1 MALSSKITPFLWFPN
16 PLALEAAQF
25 YVSLF
30 NDSPNPHREKSSIGS
45 KTTYTKSSEEVFEEK
60 KTPYPHPSAGSVMSV
75 DFTLC
80 GQDFKALNGPH
91 LPDKPQNSLFPFN
104 EAISFWIDCENQEEV
119 DYFWDRLTKDGKV
132 IECGWCKDKYGVCWQ
147 VVPRRLRELTNAEG
161 VEAKVKNAVTGAMMR
176 MKKLDIQG
184 FEDAAKEAREGN

>member
-1 MALSSKITPFLWFPN
+1 MALSSKISPFLWFPD
-16 PLALEAAQF
+16 PLALEAAEF

-30 NDSPNPHREKSSIGS
+30 NDSPNPHRAKSTIGT
-45 KTTYTKSSEEVFEEK
+45 KTTYTKSSEEILESKNV
-60 KTPYPHPSAGSVMSV
+60 TPHPPPGSIMSV

-80 GQDFKALNGPH
+80 GQDFKALNGPNV
-91 LPDKPQNSLFPFN
+91 PDKPQNSLFPFN

-119 DYFWDRLTKDGKV
+119 DYFWDRLTKGGKE

-147 VVPRRLRELTNAEG
+147 VVPSRLSELTDAEG
-161 VEAKVKNAVTGAMMR
+161 VETKVKEKVTAAMLG

>member
-1 MALSSKITPFLWFPN
+1 MALSSKISPFLWFPD
-16 PLALEAAQF
+16 PLALEAAEF

-30 NDSPNPHREKSSIGS
+30 NDSPNPHRTKSTIDS
-45 KTTYTKSSEEVFEEK
+45 KTTYTKSTEEVLESK
-60 KTPYPHPSAGSVMSV
+60 GAAPHPNAGSIMSV
-75 DFTLC
+75 EFNLC

-91 LPDKPQNSLFPFN
+91 MPDRPQNSLFPFN
-104 EAISFWIDCENQEEV
+104 EAISFFIDCDSQEEI
-119 DYFWDRLTKDGKV
+119 DYFWDRLTKDGKE

-161 VEAKVKNAVTGAMMR
+161 VEAQVKEKVTAAMMK

-184 FEDAAKEAREGN
+184 FEDAANEARKGK